1 MKGGLLGRQPR
12 SNPKKRATDEKFKED
27 RRGAG
32 RSQTLC
38 PTLYKFIVGGP
49 PPKKEPL
56 QLAPSVGRVS
66 VPAGATGDRSKAIIT
81 QKLAVQKKREKAKEK
96 KKRRMAV
103 RKENST
109 TSKRKVF
116 Y

>member
-1 MKGGLLGRQPR
+1 M
-12 SNPKKRATDEKFKED
+12 KFKED
-27 RRGAG
+27 RRRAG

-66 VPAGATGDRSKAIIT
+66 VPAGATGDHSMAVTT
-81 QKLAVQKKREKAKEK
+81 QKLAMQKKKKREKAKEK
-96 KKRRMAV
+96 KKRRIAV
-103 RKENST
+103 RKENSA